1 MIPPRRIHP
10 ILKRCTKMTGGPDNM
25 NQLRRTTILATAIDR
40 NRILL
45 TAIDHPTIAN
55 ALSTYRASVQWELRD
70 SQNLGSVRW
79 IQIVALISLQ
89 MQTYLKSTSRR
100 WPSS

>member
-40 NRILL
+40 TSILL
-45 TAIDHPTIAN
+45 TAIDHPTTAN
-55 ALSTYRASVQWELRD
+55 ALNTYRASFQRELRD
-70 SQNLGSVRW
+70 SQTLGSARC
-79 IQIVALISLQ
+79 IQIFALISLQ
-89 MQTYLKSTSRR
+89 MQAYLTSTSR
-100 WPSS
+100 